1 MTSNFKPL
9 RPLSDA
15 QDELM
20 KKLLGEVG
28 NQKYKAVSF
37 KMNDVLILLP
47 FSEPYDIFTLME
59 EDFSQLCP
67 ESKKTFSELR
77 IAAQEAALEKYEIM
91 ARVTIE
97 KIYNIFA
104 KLSGVNQPVKKQL
117 MQRECELIEQFS
129 FPRECGKALFREAK
143 NNKKRVIITAET
155 IYPKEVIT
163 NILEKCGYNAY
174 DGLVIVS
181 EISGCTSESWYQAA
195 LEKSGTAAD
204 KFLHIGGDVAFD
216 IELPIFKGSKALL
229 LAPVLTLMSKSG
241 RIRGYAEEKKLFD
254 YDKPQYLALHCV
266 FGLYAA
272 YAFDIPQNK
281 VPLSDFCTDGYSIG
295 FLVLGALSLCK
306 DYKPASQLQEKILEA
321 IKQSPEILDGYKDFS
336 AMYDAH
342 FSSISEKYGTDG
354 CQLPLEFIEKCCAS
368 ADRELIQPYLSA
380 DIAKKWA
387 GSVKEPEII
396 PYYSGRPKKGALS
409 RLADRMFPP
418 DTRVRTIV
426 DGILSKMHK

>member
-1 MTSNFKPL
+1 MTSNFKSI
-9 RPLSDA
+9 RPLSES
-15 QDELM
+15 QNELM
-20 KKLLGEVG
+20 KKLLSEVS
-28 NQKYKAVSF
+28 NQKYKAISF

-59 EDFSQLCP
+59 DDFSQLCAD
-67 ESKKTFSELR
+67 SKKTFSELR

-91 ARVTIE
+91 SRVTIE
-97 KIYNIFA
+97 KIYNIFT
-104 KLSGVNQPVKKQL
+104 KLSGVSQTVKKQL
-117 MQRECELIEQFS
+117 MQREFELIEQFS
-129 FPRECGKALFREAK
+129 FPRECGKLLFREAK
-143 NNKKRVIITAET
+143 NNKKRVIISAET
-155 IYPKEVIT
+155 VYPKKVIL
-163 NILEKCGYNAY
+163 NILEKCGYSAY
-174 DGLVIVS
+174 DGLVIVN
-181 EISGCTSESWYQAA
+181 EIPNSTGESWFQAA
-195 LEKSGTAAD
+195 LEKSGVTAD

-216 IELPIFKGSKALL
+216 IELPIVKGAKALL

-241 RIRGYAEEKKLFD
+241 RVRGYAEEKNLFD

-266 FGLYAA
+266 FGLYSA
-272 YAFDIPQNK
+272 YAFDVPQNK
-281 VPLSDFCTDGYSIG
+281 IPLSDFCSDEYMIG

-306 DYKPASQLQEKILEA
+306 DYKASSQLQEKILEA
-321 IKQSPEILDGYKDFS
+321 LKQNPKILDGYKDFS

-342 FSSISEKYGTDG
+342 FKNHLEKYGTDG

-368 ADRELIQPYLSA
+368 ADRSLIQSYLSA

-396 PYYSGRPKKGALS
+396 PFYSGKPKKGALS

-426 DGILSKMHK
+426 DGILAKMHK